1 MSHIDVYL
9 YPSKFS
15 KKYLKRYSKKKKKRK
30 MRTMHM
36 NNAPQKS
43 SFICKNYVTKVVC
56 MNSLSTQSAQSLNYF
71 ALCTLQQSESLTKTR
86 KVQIK
91 TVT

>member
-1 MSHIDVYL
+1 MSHINLYL
-9 YPSKFS
+9 YPSK
-15 KKYLKRYSKKKKKRK
+15 KKKK

-56 MNSLSTQSAQSLNYF
+56 MNFLSTQPTQRLNYF

-86 KVQIK
+86 KAQIR